1 MKANNISIYLIR
13 LILIGG
19 KVLLSLYLAKVLGL
33 EFLGTFT
40 LLLGA
45 VAIVPMIIRAGMA
58 THLSRTVISMKEKD
72 AWNSILSY
80 WSYISVIYVLLS
92 LFLIFTIDIF
102 LGVNLPIALFLVIF
116 LEHIVYDIFI
126 FMNGFKKH
134 YFANVI
140 LVLQASLWIFP
151 FIGLSWFFP
160 EYRNMETL
168 LVFWQCAGVLAVL
181 FFARHLGWETLSQFK
196 LLGFDWCAKEFLT
209 SRYIY
214 VSELISVLMLYADRY
229 VMYLFLTTE
238 IIGLYGLFWQIAN
251 AIANLIG
258 AAVHQTFRPV
268 LIALFTSDAVRY
280 RTTSHSLM
288 KKTILSSLVLSVIA
302 FSGCNALFWALD
314 MKVPLENFSLLI
326 LVLVIGNCR
335 VVLDTVKLLL
345 FTQSKDKNKLL
356 LDVSFFSSSL
366 FVGLGMYWY
375 GVQMYLVT
383 LAALYFVVFL
393 SVWINKKTLLE
404 I

>member
-1 MKANNISIYLIR
+1 M
-13 LILIGG
+13 
-19 KVLLSLYLAKVLGL
+19 
-33 EFLGTFT
+33 
-40 LLLGA
+40 
-45 VAIVPMIIRAGMA
+45 
-58 THLSRTVISMKEKD
+58 ISMKEKD